1 MDKLEQMRRELCQVG
16 KLLYDRGYVAAND
29 GNLSVQLAE
38 DQILITPSGVSKGRM
53 TPDMLLVTD
62 LEGRVLSGDRYPSSE
77 IALHLEVYRRRPDVG
92 AVVHAHP
99 PVSTAF
105 AVCRQGLTDPYLAE
119 LVVGLGEVPV
129 TDGFAMLSTDQ
140 VPRSIIP
147 FLPDHNAVLLC
158 NHGAVTWGK
167 DLWSAFDR
175 METVEHT
182 AKILLHVRQL
192 GGGVPLTEDEVAQL
206 KGLDSFYRQRRG
218 RREKP

>member
-1 MDKLEQMRRELCQVG
+1 
-16 KLLYDRGYVAAND
+16 
-29 GNLSVQLAE
+29 
-38 DQILITPSGVSKGRM
+38 
-53 TPDMLLVTD
+53 
-62 LEGRVLSGDRYPSSE
+62 
-77 IALHLEVYRRRPDVG
+77 
-92 AVVHAHP
+92 
-99 PVSTAF
+99 VSTAF

-140 VPRSIIP
+140 VPQSIVP

-158 NHGAVTWGK
+158 NHGAVTWGA

-192 GGGVPLTEDEVAQL
+192 GGGVPLTKEEVAQL
-206 KGLDSFYRQRRG
+206 KGLDGFYRQRRG

>member
-1 MDKLEQMRRELCQVG
+1 MKEGSQEESAC
-16 KLLYDRGYVAAND
+16 
-29 GNLSVQLAE
+29 LACNGCY
-38 DQILITPSGVSKGRM
+38 Q
-53 TPDMLLVTD
+53 
-62 LEGRVLSGDRYPSSE
+62 
-77 IALHLEVYRRRPDVG
+77 VYRRRPDVG

-175 METVEHT
+175 METVEPKFCST
-182 AKILLHVRQL
+182 SASWAEAF
-192 GGGVPLTEDEVAQL
+192 P
-206 KGLDSFYRQRRG
+206 
-218 RREKP
+218 